1 MYGTVAAVCSRCQEF
16 VQMLYSLFM
25 DSDGVLRIGELS
37 KRSGVSPE
45 LLRAWERRYGLLR
58 PVRSAGGLRLYTPA
72 DVERVRVMRQHIA
85 DGLAAAEAAALA
97 LRAGV
102 GDGAAPM
109 ALRPEAVRD
118 DLADALDRYDEP
130 RAQAIL
136 DRLLAVATVDTL
148 LSEVVLP
155 YLRELG
161 ERWLRGDASVA
172 QEHFASSVVRGR
184 LLGLARGWGLGLG
197 PTAVLACLPGE
208 QHDLGLIAF
217 GLALRSRGWRI
228 VYLGTD
234 SPIETVEE
242 VARQLDPSL
251 VVLTAVSSE
260 RVLPVLPQLQALAGR
275 HRLAL
280 GGAAAANGALEGS
293 DALALSGDPIAEAA
307 RVTTLVQGGERAAVR
322 TAVLGA
328 TGFVGRA
335 LVPALAQRG
344 EVVAVSRRA
353 TAPELP
359 GVRSRRRRPHQPR
372 IDARRARGRRRRL
385 SPRPLARRAQLLRAR
400 SAGGRER
407 RGRGRASG
415 RRPDRL
421 SRRARR

>member
-1 MYGTVAAVCSRCQEF
+1 
-16 VQMLYSLFM
+16 M

-58 PVRSAGGLRLYTPA
+58 PVRSPGGLRLYTPA
-72 DVERVRVMRQHIA
+72 DVERVSVMRQHLA

-102 GDGAAPM
+102 GDTATPM

-118 DLADALDRYDEP
+118 DLAEALDGYDEP

-155 YLRELG
+155 YLHELG

-172 QEHFASSVVRGR
+172 QEHFASSVLRGR

-208 QHDLGLIAF
+208 HHDLGLIAF

-228 VYLGTD
+228 VYLGSD

-242 VARQLDPSL
+242 VSRQLDPSL
-251 VVLTAVSSE
+251 VVLAATSSE
-260 RVLPVLPQLQALAGR
+260 RVEPVVTQLRALAGR

-280 GGAAAANGALEGS
+280 GGAAAGNDALMSSG
-293 DALALSGDPIAEAA
+293 ALALSGDPVAEAA
-307 RVTTLVQGGERAAVR
+307 RVTTLVQGG
-322 TAVLGA
+322 
-328 TGFVGRA
+328 
-335 LVPALAQRG
+335 G
-344 EVVAVSRRA
+344 E
-353 TAPELP
+353 
-359 GVRSRRRRPHQPR
+359 
-372 IDARRARGRRRRL
+372 
-385 SPRPLARRAQLLRAR
+385 PL
-400 SAGGRER
+400 
-407 RGRGRASG
+407 
-415 RRPDRL
+415 
-421 SRRARR
+421 